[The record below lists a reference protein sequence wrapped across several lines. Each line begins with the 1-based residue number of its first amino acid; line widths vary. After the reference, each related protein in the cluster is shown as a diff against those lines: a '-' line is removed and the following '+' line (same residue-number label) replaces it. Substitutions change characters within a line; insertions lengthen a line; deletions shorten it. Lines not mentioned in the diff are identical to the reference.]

1 MLRPLQKS
9 HAVIR
14 RNEWREKREAAE
26 VHSTVPERR
35 EQLRLSPC
43 GARDGDAAIGP
54 GLREVQGLGAVSE
67 HRRESLMGVESALIG
82 FANVR
87 DEVGLDASRLGDERC
102 EAKEQLVVG
111 YGLKGDS
118 FGLHAFNIGSARR
131 ASRKATQPT

>member
-1 MLRPLQKS
+1 
-9 HAVIR
+9 
-14 RNEWREKREAAE
+14 
-26 VHSTVPERR
+26 
-35 EQLRLSPC
+35 
-43 GARDGDAAIGP
+43 
-54 GLREVQGLGAVSE
+54 
-67 HRRESLMGVESALIG
+67 MGVESALIG